1 MGWGQAKHQNSRR
14 KGCQKEHFT
23 NRINVPRI
31 ERSSRDL
38 IEPMDIKL
46 SVPEYRPIPNVVV
59 ETRPKHVQAW
69 LNALPLANSLE
80 AGRKLAA
87 GVLVLKA

>member
-1 MGWGQAKHQNSRR
+1 
-14 KGCQKEHFT
+14 
-23 NRINVPRI
+23 
-31 ERSSRDL
+31 
-38 IEPMDIKL
+38 MDIKL

-80 AGRKLAA
+80 AGRKLADGIA
-87 GVLVLKA
+87 ALNSIKSAEDARLKLLDLYRVTARTLLPHSSNNM